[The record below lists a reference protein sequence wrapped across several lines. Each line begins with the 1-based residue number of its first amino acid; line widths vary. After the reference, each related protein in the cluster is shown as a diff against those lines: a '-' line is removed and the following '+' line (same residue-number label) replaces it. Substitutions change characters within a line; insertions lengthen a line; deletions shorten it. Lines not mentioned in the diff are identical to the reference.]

1 MATLALRISLSAG
14 IHKTNFKLKIVVS
27 ADLPEFFVKPSEACF
42 FVENRNDGR
51 AKHGDLRC

>member
-1 MATLALRISLSAG
+1 M
-14 IHKTNFKLKIVVS
+14 VS